1 MGMRVVALPLAA
13 GGISLLPQW
22 MLLAQRGD
30 GKKNNKKGEEENI
43 MLKIEHLTKSYGEKR
58 AVDDLSLHI
67 APGEIY
73 GFIGH
78 NGAGKTTTLK
88 SVVGIQQF
96 DQGEIFVGGVS
107 MQKDPLACKK
117 QLAYIPDNPD
127 LYEYMTGI
135 QFLNFIADI
144 FGISVQERQEQ
155 IHNYAD
161 RFELT
166 DDLAQSI
173 AAYSHGMKQKL
184 AIIAA
189 WIHQPKL
196 IVMDEP
202 FVGLDPKAAHL
213 LKGMM
218 REICDQGGAIFFST
232 HVLEVAEK
240 LCDKIAIIK
249 AGRLIRFGTM
259 EEVKGDDSLEDVFL
273 ELEGE
278 EEC

>member
-1 MGMRVVALPLAA
+1 
-13 GGISLLPQW
+13 
-22 MLLAQRGD
+22 MLY
-30 GKKNNKKGEEENI
+30 
-43 MLKIEHLTKSYGEKR
+43 IEHLTKTFGGKK

-96 DQGEIFVGGVS
+96 DSGEIRIGGHS
-107 MQKDPLACKK
+107 IQTEPLACKRM
-117 QLAYIPDNPD
+117 LAYIPDNPD
-127 LYEYMTGI
+127 LYDFMTGI
-135 QFLNFIADI
+135 KYLNFIADI
-144 FGISVQERQEQ
+144 FSVGAQERQER
-155 IHNYAD
+155 IRRYAD
-161 RFELT
+161 LFELT
-166 DDLAQSI
+166 GDLAQPI

-196 IVMDEP
+196 ILMDEP
-202 FVGLDPKAAHL
+202 FVGLDPKAAHI

-218 REICDQGGAIFFST
+218 REVCDQGGAIFFST

-240 LCDKIAIIK
+240 LCDKVAIIK
-249 AGRLIRFGTM
+249 AGRLIRSGTM
-259 EEVKGDDSLEDVFL
+259 EEVKGDDSLEEVFL

-278 EEC
+278 QC